1 MASLGLSA
9 HEIGSLKECNKIL
22 AKLGPESMKDKDR
35 ITVVK
40 KPNQETRVEKHNV
53 QVKSF
58 SGKSISLPRLYVLWV
73 AFRLD

>member
-1 MASLGLSA
+1 MEQLLASLGLFA

-35 ITVVK
+35 IAVVK

-58 SGKSISLPRLYVLWV
+58 NGKSC
-73 AFRLD
+73 